1 MPLASVGERRLPKIC
16 RFAMS
21 SASASV
27 HSARSLTN
35 AAWAL
40 RVQFFVFGGLVA
52 AWGVHVPTVKAH
64 YGIGERALAVAML
77 AGGVGALIALS
88 QVGRVIGR
96 HGPRRVALVAGV
108 LCTLC
113 LALMLV
119 SSHYAVL
126 LWVLLCFGLSTSF
139 FDVSINAEI
148 SEFERLRGRP
158 LMSGFHALF
167 SLGGMA
173 GAAFVG
179 ALLAAGVPPMRQL
192 AGIGLG
198 AAAVIACASAAMLP
212 MQGPPAAPSPRRM
225 PRGVLLLM
233 GLLGAMGLVAEGAM
247 YDWSVLYLRQ
257 ELRSDAATA
266 ALAYASFSGA
276 MAAGRF
282 GGDWVRAR
290 LAAVPLLQ
298 LSGGLG
304 AVGMTLALAV
314 SDPTLALI
322 GFGLVG
328 LGFANIVPV
337 LFSAAA
343 KVPGVTPAQGI
354 ATVSAVGFLGMMVG
368 PPLIGVIAEAR
379 SLTLGLC
386 VVVVFAVVLALAA
399 RRALPSG

>member
-1 MPLASVGERRLPKIC
+1 
-16 RFAMS
+16 MS
-21 SASASV
+21 SILASV
-27 HSARSLTN
+27 HSTRALAN

-40 RVQFFVFGGLVA
+40 RVQFFVFGGLFA
-52 AWGVHVPTVKAH
+52 TWGVHVPTIKAH
-64 YGIGERALAVAML
+64 YVLGERALALAML
-77 AGGVGALIALS
+77 AAGVGALIALS
-88 QVGRVIGR
+88 QAGRVIGR
-96 HGPRRVALVAGV
+96 HGPRRVAWISGSA
-108 LCTLC
+108 CTLC
-113 LALMLV
+113 LALLLA
-119 SSHYAVL
+119 SDHYAVL
-126 LWVLLCFGLSTSF
+126 LLVMLGFGLSTSF
-139 FDVSINAEI
+139 FDVSINAEV
-148 SEFERLRGRP
+148 SEFERLRERP

-179 ALLAAGVPPMRQL
+179 ALLGAGVPPSGQL
-192 AGIGLG
+192 IGIAVG
-198 AAAVIACASAAMLP
+198 AAVVIAAAAAAMLP
-212 MQGPPAAPSPRRM
+212 MKGPPPAPTPRRM

-257 ELRSDAATA
+257 ELHSDAATA
-266 ALAYASFSGA
+266 ALAYASFSAA

-290 LAAVPLLQ
+290 LASVPLLQ
-298 LSGGLG
+298 ASGALG
-304 AVGMTLALAV
+304 AAGMMLALMV
-314 SDPTLALI
+314 HDPLPALV
-322 GFGLVG
+322 GFALVG

-386 VVVVFAVVLALAA
+386 VVVVFAAVLALAA
-399 RRALPSG
+399 RSALRETG